1 MTTEHFGRKI
11 DAKDGYDIIE
21 CEVCGFTHVSPLPT
35 FEELDTFYKEAFYV
49 TEKPTFFKQKQEDE
63 AWLNLQYS
71 DRYDTFEQHLPSTR
85 RRVLDVGAGAGY
97 FLKHGQS
104 RGWTVKGIEPSP
116 QAVEYARSMGVDQ
129 EVGYLTSESAG
140 QLGQFDVIHA
150 SLVLEHVPNPI
161 ELIRIMYGMLTEGG
175 IICISTPNDY
185 NPFQQA
191 LRDVDKFQPWWVCP
205 QHHLN
210 YFSPDSLQQ
219 LLEKHAFTVLR
230 KEASFPIDMFL
241 LMGDNY
247 VGDNTLGRAC
257 HHKRVRFET
266 RLAEAGKNDVK
277 RHLYQALAELNL
289 GREICIY
296 GQK

>member
-1 MTTEHFGRKI
+1 
-11 DAKDGYDIIE
+11 
-21 CEVCGFTHVSPLPT
+21 
-35 FEELDTFYKEAFYV
+35 
-49 TEKPTFFKQKQEDE
+49 
-63 AWLNLQYS
+63 
-71 DRYDTFEQHLPSTR
+71 
-85 RRVLDVGAGAGY
+85 
-97 FLKHGQS
+97 
-104 RGWTVKGIEPSP
+104 
-116 QAVEYARSMGVDQ
+116 
-129 EVGYLTSESAG
+129 
-140 QLGQFDVIHA
+140 
-150 SLVLEHVPNPI
+150 
-161 ELIRIMYGMLTEGG
+161 MLTKVG

-205 QHHLN
+205 H

-219 LLEKHAFTVLR
+219 LLERHAFNVLS

-266 RLAEAGKNDVK
+266 QLAAAGKNELK
-277 RHLYQALAELNL
+277 RKLYQALAELNL